1 MKRLIV
7 AAVLLA
13 AVLAA
18 CIVTNNAVNR
28 STAYLI
34 GLLDRVEQAYTAGDR
49 EECAALTVQFVEE
62 FHEKTRYLPFFMRH
76 ADISKIEETAVTL
89 PSILRY
95 EGDDHFAS
103 ELIRCRNQLE
113 KLAELEQP
121 TPENIL

>member
-7 AAVLLA
+7 AAVLLI

-28 STAYLI
+28 NTAYLI
-34 GLLDRVEQAYTAGDR
+34 GLLDRIEEAYTAGSR
-49 EECAALTVQFVEE
+49 EDCAALTDQFVME
-62 FHEKTRYLPFFMRH
+62 FHEKTRWFPFFMRH
-76 ADISKIEETAVTL
+76 ADISKIEETAAHCHPPCGMRATTIL
-89 PSILRY
+89 PPSLSAAQSA
-95 EGDDHFAS
+95 G
-103 ELIRCRNQLE
+103 

>member
-7 AAVLLA
+7 AAALLI

-28 STAYLI
+28 NTAYLI
-34 GLLDRVEQAYTAGDR
+34 GLLDRIEEAYTAGSR
-49 EECAALTVQFVEE
+49 EDCAALTDQFVTE
-62 FHEKTRYLPFFMRH
+62 FHEKTRWFPFFMRH
-76 ADISKIEETAVTL
+76 ADISKIEETAATL
-89 PSILRY
+89 PSTLRY